1 MTVSSKNIFN
11 CKPKHQDSFIMEA
24 KEQDELTAVS
34 VCLVVQKHLDQV
46 REQCSDPTDYE
57 QFAELYDMQK
67 SQFLSKFPR
76 HKFFWI
82 KFAEHYAE
90 AWTES
95 AVSFVARAEL
105 AHYDQSPPVV
115 VESEALIR
123 DIHKVFEK
131 TRDLWSDN
139 KALWQDNRFLHQTN
153 KDLIKEIKELSKG
166 MEILVEANDALMEAN
181 RGFVSTM
188 E

>member
-1 MTVSSKNIFN
+1 
-11 CKPKHQDSFIMEA
+11 MEA
-24 KEQDELTAVS
+24 KEQDELTAVA
-34 VCLVVQKHLDQV
+34 VCRVVQKHLDQV
-46 REQCSDPTDYE
+46 REQCPDPTDYE

-82 KFAEHYAE
+82 KFAEFYAE

-105 AHYDQSPPVV
+105 AHYDQKPPVLL
-115 VESEALIR
+115 ESEALIR
-123 DIHKVFEK
+123 DIHKLFAKNKE
-131 TRDLWSDN
+131 LWLDN
-139 KALWQDNRFLHQTN
+139 KVLWQDNQVLHQAN
-153 KDLIKEIKELSKG
+153 EELLEDIADLSTC
-166 MEILVEANDALMEAN
+166 MEKLIEANDALMATN